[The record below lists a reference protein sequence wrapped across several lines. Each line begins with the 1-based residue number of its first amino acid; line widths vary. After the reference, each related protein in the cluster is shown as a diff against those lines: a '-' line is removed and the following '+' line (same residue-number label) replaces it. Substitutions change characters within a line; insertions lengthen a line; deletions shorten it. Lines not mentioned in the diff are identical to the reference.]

1 MIVDIVDKLIDR
13 CIQLV
18 RYKKEVSKSLF
29 NDYVQP
35 IQSDLE
41 AVHRDYLDTFR
52 KYREMIK
59 APKPPLNPRHP
70 VLDSIKSD
78 AVFNA
83 QLRMKIH
90 GVMAAASDPLL
101 GDFIKSI
108 WNYFYSVAERT
119 ESLLRDEP
127 RRYEA
132 EDPKENHRI
141 DYDSFDPID
150 PPDNQGRSVAYDYLE
165 DIFRSAEPD
174 EIKRDFAIEVIDSI
188 VSVLQ
193 TNYANEIR
201 EYSRLKSVLVTP
213 Q

>member
-1 MIVDIVDKLIDR
+1 MIVDIIDKLIDR

-18 RYKKEVSKSLF
+18 TYKKEVSKSLF
-29 NDYVQP
+29 NEYVQP

-59 APKPPLNPRHP
+59 ALGTPLNSRHP
-70 VLDSIKSD
+70 VLDSIKTD

-90 GVMAAASDPLL
+90 GLMAAASDPIL
-101 GDFIKSI
+101 GDYIKSI
-108 WNYFYSVAERT
+108 WSYFYSVAERT
-119 ESLLRDEP
+119 KVLLRDELRP
-127 RRYEA
+127 TEA
-132 EDPKENHRI
+132 GDLKQDHRF
-141 DYDSFDPID
+141 DYNSSDYIE

-165 DIFRSAEPD
+165 DIFRSD
-174 EIKRDFAIEVIDSI
+174 EEDDIKRDFAIEVIDSI

-193 TNYANEIR
+193 TNYANQIR
-201 EYSRLKSVLVTP
+201 EYSRLKSVLVSP
-213 Q
+213 